1 MSNAQEI
8 IGLEAS
14 SSNQPAIHVGLP
26 EQVPGVARFHT
37 PPVED
42 LHLICNRLIVPLSQQ
57 PAKVSVD
64 LNVPRDVLVLP
75 RTAIQYTSYG
85 DSVYAIR
92 PQEEG
97 NKEGD
102 LEVIQR
108 FVTLGE
114 ARGDYIEII
123 DGLEAGDEVAS
134 SGLLKLRSGQPVM
147 IENALK
153 PQAKLAPT
161 PPQG

>member
-1 MSNAQEI
+1 M
-8 IGLEAS
+8 
-14 SSNQPAIHVGLP
+14 
-26 EQVPGVARFHT
+26 
-37 PPVED
+37 
-42 LHLICNRLIVPLSQQ
+42 
-57 PAKVSVD
+57 
-64 LNVPRDVLVLP
+64 NVPRDVLVLP